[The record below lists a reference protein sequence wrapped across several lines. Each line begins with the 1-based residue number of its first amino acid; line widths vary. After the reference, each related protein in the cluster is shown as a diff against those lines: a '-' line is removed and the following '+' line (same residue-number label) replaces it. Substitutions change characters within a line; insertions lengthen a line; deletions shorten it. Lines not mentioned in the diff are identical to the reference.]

1 MRRILL
7 LLLVL
12 IAALLVVNTFVV
24 NGETKDAQADVGEI
38 VELPEGDLQVRDRGP
53 KGAPAIV
60 LLHCYTCSI
69 RWWEK
74 LEPLLLA
81 GGNRRVVSID
91 LPGHGGSEK
100 AKDGYK
106 PQEQADLI
114 AAALREVGVQQ
125 ALLVGQSLGGAI
137 ATTVAERHGD
147 LVRGVVVMD
156 TPPRGEYRDL
166 PAVQKLATAPVIGQA
181 SWQVMTDGMIRDG
194 QADAFA
200 DGDVPDQFVDDL
212 RDMTYTSFKDIP
224 SEMSDYI
231 DEIPL
236 DDRLAELDLPL
247 LVIFGSEDTVVK
259 PPDEAADEFRD
270 IPGSRVVM
278 LKGVGH
284 TPQWEAPAKSA
295 LLIRAFDSETIP
307 RDSETTS
314 RRTPR
319 SSGR

>member
-12 IAALLVVNTFVV
+12 IAALLVVNTFIVK
-24 NGETKDAQADVGEI
+24 GETKAAKADVGKI
-38 VELPEGDLQVRDRGP
+38 VELPGGDLQVRERGP
-53 KGAPAIV
+53 QGAPAIV

-100 AKDGYK
+100 PKDGYG
-106 PQEQADLI
+106 PEEQSDLI
-114 AAALREVGVQQ
+114 AAALREVGVQH
-125 ALLVGQSLGGAI
+125 ALVVGQSLGGAI
-137 ATTVAERHGD
+137 ATTLAERHAD

-156 TPPRGEYRDL
+156 SPPRGKYRDL
-166 PAVQKLATAPVIGQA
+166 PAVQKLATAPVVGEA
-181 SWQVMTDGMIRDG
+181 AWRTMTDGMIRQG
-194 QADAFA
+194 QSDAFA
-200 DGDVPDQFVDDL
+200 DGEVPDQFVDDL

-224 SEMSDYI
+224 DLMSDYI
-231 DEIPL
+231 DEKTL
-236 DDRLAELDLPL
+236 DDRLADVGLPL

-259 PPDEAADEFRD
+259 PPDQAADEFRD
-270 IPGSRVVM
+270 IPGARVVM
-278 LKGVGH
+278 LEGVGH

-295 LLIRAFDSETIP
+295 TLIRAFDSETIP

-319 SSGR
+319 SNGR